1 MSQRLVS
8 GLGFV
13 GGRRSG
19 WAVLAVGAL
28 VASLLVVGSPS
39 AGAAEIRAGNDN
51 TASPDVLPDFS
62 ACVGDA
68 MRDAGFEDTAGLGA
82 EDAINCLAYYGITRG
97 KTAER
102 FDAGSEVTRS
112 QMALFLYRAAD
123 VAGLDLTRGAGFADF
138 DDIDGLDEERQGA
151 IRALARNGILSGS
164 GTRFNPGV
172 SITRAQMAVALVA
185 FLRHASPNLFYRS
198 GTLRG
203 RLILASGETLDHFAD
218 ARRSVPRG
226 VDTAISYAYE
236 LGITRGSAAGPNVF
250 SPGGPVLRKNM
261 ASFITRMLAHTNV
274 RPAGLTAQ
282 SVSGTVTASIRD
294 AGFDPVG
301 NEIVDGFYIAT
312 ASEDRAFG
320 SLGECRPAVKAV
332 DGGSGGCAIG
342 VVDPATNADGNVAI
356 GTLSTAAIGKGA
368 TVWVWTGDVGDRF
381 DVDRVD
387 SYKLLLKPGAAAA
400 ATKMVVSPDMPAH
413 ARFGAE
419 VVFTAQL
426 QHTSDGVDRDTSVGS
441 DGRRPARYKL
451 QRKVFSRTSADEADP
466 TASSKIV
473 SVSEEEFF
481 WTDAQGRITFGLTT
495 TDPDPSAGSNDDYRT
510 VQYVLTGV
518 KNAPSQTLSK
528 MVVFSD
534 APSRVATVRA
544 VPARKFV
551 VVPAA
556 GASASNAVTAT
567 ALDQYGTPVRNVAF
581 TVTSSTDRSEMPS
594 RRHTTASSGSVR
606 IPYTHRGGPAVTETL
621 TVTHTPASGTAV
633 SGTAKVYWV
642 ERTEEP
648 KQDSGLNVIG
658 GDTGAG
664 TVVVDKN
671 AKPTQVSYDGNDVF
685 KLNGEFV
692 TRAAF
697 EAELA
702 KILDP
707 NRKVTGT
714 LTWSSYDHDDD
725 TDIALFELTTTGGT
739 TTTTTT
745 APSATTTST
754 TTSTTTAPA
763 STTTAP
769 ATTTTAPASTTT
781 LPLGQAAAESVSV
794 TAVDAA
800 VRASKMTDGQQT
812 TYYSMKFG
820 DFSYFDVQLLYTDES
835 DGNKV
840 KRAAFGKDGTNPV
853 TLQVIQRNT
862 AGAITSITGV
872 RRLGPSVDDSLWNPL
887 STGVI
892 VRCGNANCPTFT
904 PSVGPELI
912 TDENGAARFTVT
924 APADPNPGTAGD
936 VTTLLVRVHEEVN
949 GPRSNT
955 NPTTNHGLHY
965 FYVKVTD
972 GARTT
977 SGTPTTTTVPSGNA
991 ATKFTVKSVGARTD
1005 KTFPIATGAGNA
1017 ASGTTYVDADFGAMV
1032 NIVVQL
1038 TDSSDADTTAGADGS
1053 GPASFQVHHILV
1065 YNYLVQLSR
1074 RGANVALF
1082 WSDPAGATTQS
1093 FGTIQV
1099 TNRKGYI
1106 TYPAW
1111 HADPEPDGEGN
1122 KASLGLAIR
1131 ADTNAPGATG
1141 NDGTTRI
1148 AFAIVR
1154 YYEPAPTTT
1163 TTTTTTVPGATTTTT
1178 LPDKPAKPTSF
1189 SAAAGNGSVT
1199 LEWADPG
1206 DDSITGYEFIQREKN
1221 GTWGDWGSW
1230 TAIGGSDAD
1239 TTTYTVSG
1247 LTNGKGYRFRI
1258 RAVNGAGNGAQ
1269 SAWKQAKPAA
1279 GA

>member
-8 GLGFV
+8 WLGFA

-28 VASLLVVGSPS
+28 VGSLLVVGSPS
-39 AGAAEIRAGNDN
+39 AGAAEIKAGNDN
-51 TASPDVLPDFS
+51 TASPDVLPEFS

-68 MRDAGFEDTAGLGA
+68 TRDAGFEDTAGLGA

-138 DDIDGLDEERQGA
+138 DDIDGLDEERQTA

-164 GTRFNPGV
+164 GTMFNPGV
-172 SITRAQMAVALVA
+172 SITRADMALALVA
-185 FLRHASPNLFYRS
+185 FLRHASPGLFYRS
-198 GTLRG
+198 GTMRG

-236 LGITRGSAAGPNVF
+236 LGITRGSAAGADVF
-250 SPGGPVLRKNM
+250 APGDPVLRKNM

-312 ASEDRAFG
+312 ASEDKAFG
-320 SLGECRPAVKAV
+320 SLGECRVAVKAV
-332 DGGSGGCAIG
+332 DGGSGGCRIE
-342 VVDPATNADGNVAI
+342 VVDPATNADGNVAV
-356 GTLSTAAIGKGA
+356 GTLNAKAIGEGA

-381 DVDRVD
+381 DVDRID
-387 SYKLLLKPGAAAA
+387 AYKLLLKPQAAAA
-400 ATKMVVSPDMPAH
+400 ATKIMVTPAEPDQ

-419 VVFTAQL
+419 VLFTAQL
-426 QHTSDGVDRDTSVGS
+426 KHTSDGVDRDTSVGA

-451 QRKVFSRTSADEADP
+451 QRKVFSGEHATVPANSQ
-466 TASSKIV
+466 IV

-510 VQYVLTGV
+510 VQYILTGV
-518 KNAPSQTLSK
+518 KNAPTQTLTK

-534 APSRVATVRA
+534 APSTVDEIK
-544 VPARKFV
+544 VEPARSFV

-556 GASASNAVTAT
+556 GATASNAVTAT
-567 ALDQYGTPVRNVAF
+567 ALDQYGTPVRNVAL

-606 IPYTHRGGPAVTETL
+606 IPYTHRGGPALTETL

-633 SGTAKVYWV
+633 SNKAKVYWV

-648 KQDSGLNVIG
+648 KQTSGLNVIG

-692 TRAAF
+692 TRAKF

-707 NRKVTGT
+707 DRKPKVTGT

-725 TDIALFELTTTGGT
+725 TDIAQFELTTTGGT

-745 APSATTTST
+745 TAPSATTTTTST
-754 TTSTTTAPA
+754 STTSTTTTTST
-763 STTTAP
+763 STTM
-769 ATTTTAPASTTT
+769 
-781 LPLGQAAAESVSV
+781 PLSQAAAESLSI
-794 TAVDAA
+794 TADAA
-800 VRASKMTDGQQT
+800 KVEETKAPDANKVDF
-812 TYYSMKFG
+812 YEMKFG
-820 DFSYFDVQLLYTDES
+820 DWSQFTVQLLHTDEN
-835 DGNKV
+835 DNDKV
-840 KRAAFGKDGTNPV
+840 KRAAFGVDGTNPV
-853 TLQVIQRNT
+853 LLDVRQFNLNGTLEKGSITPESKEAAVAGVVASDKAGIRCAPASPC
-862 AGAITSITGV
+862 AGAPGGITAPPDAAAGTV
-872 RRLGPSVDDSLWNPL
+872 AQHTLKTD
-887 STGVI
+887 STGKASFAV
-892 VRCGNANCPTFT
+892 
-904 PSVGPELI
+904 S
-912 TDENGAARFTVT
+912 
-924 APADPNPGTAGD
+924 APADPNPNTAGD
-936 VTTLLVRVHEEVN
+936 KHTLILHVIEEVN
-949 GPRSNT
+949 GPASPAITNLSNKRLHIFNVLVSEGDRVT
-955 NPTTNHGLHY
+955 AGAAPT
-965 FYVKVTD
+965 
-972 GARTT
+972 
-977 SGTPTTTTVPSGNA
+977 STVPSGTA
-991 ATKFTVKSVGARTD
+991 ADGITVTSKG
-1005 KTFPIATGAGNA
+1005 KTF
-1017 ASGTTYVDADFGAMV
+1017 ASGDTSTTFVQADYGDEV
-1032 NIVVQL
+1032 SIKIQL
-1038 TDSSDADTTAGADGS
+1038 KAGSADTTVGADGTNRAAFHLHRIYFPAGGHGTEVARGGAREFSSKPNALKGSSGWDQFRRVRYTGADGS
-1053 GPASFQVHHILV
+1053 LSFSAWLDDPDP
-1065 YNYLVQLSR
+1065 NT
-1074 RGANVALF
+1074 ANQKGSVLF
-1082 WSDPAGATTQS
+1082 
-1093 FGTIQV
+1093 V
-1099 TNRKGYI
+1099 
-1106 TYPAW
+1106 
-1111 HADPEPDGEGN
+1111 
-1122 KASLGLAIR
+1122 IR
-1131 ADTNAPGATG
+1131 SWTNAPNATT
-1141 NDGTTRI
+1141 DLGTTP
-1148 AFAIVR
+1148 ATAGIVR
-1154 YYEPAPTTT
+1154 LSDTTT
-1163 TTTTTTVPGATTTTT
+1163 GGATTTTTTVPGSV
-1178 LPDKPAKPTSF
+1178 PAQPAGF
-1189 SAAAGNGSVT
+1189 SATAGNGSVT
-1199 LEWADPG
+1199 LSWDDPD
-1206 DDSITGYEFIQREKN
+1206 DDSITGYELARRERDDSP
-1221 GTWGDWGSW
+1221 WGDWSSW
-1230 TAIGGSDAD
+1230 AAIDGSDAD
-1239 TTTYTVSG
+1239 TTTHTVSG
-1247 LTNGKGYRFRI
+1247 LTNGAKYRFRI

-1269 SAWKQAKPAA
+1269 SAWKQAAPAA
-1279 GA
+1279 PGA